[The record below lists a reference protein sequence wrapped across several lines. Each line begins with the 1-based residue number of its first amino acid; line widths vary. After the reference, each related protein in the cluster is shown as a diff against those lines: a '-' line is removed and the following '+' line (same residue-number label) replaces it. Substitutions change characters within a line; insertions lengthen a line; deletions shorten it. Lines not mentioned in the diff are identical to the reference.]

1 MPRKAKAPLPQPMFG
16 EPVFNEDGAPTPDP
30 TTFRTPHDPSTD
42 NQLYKQVQNLLTK
55 DTVSFNT
62 ARGNPGDV
70 FTLAS
75 ALGSQG
81 PADVQAIQ
89 KAGQIVFHATGDS
102 GASSLGKLGHELSV
116 ADHLTNDF
124 HTSTGADRP
133 AFLFHLGDIVYNF
146 GESQFYYDQFY
157 EPFRNYA
164 APIFAVPGNHD
175 SFMIPNTTAANAPLT
190 TFSRNFCATSTVV
203 TQEAG
208 SLHRTAM
215 TQPGAYFTLDA
226 PFVRIIGLF
235 SNALEDPGLISSQK
249 NQKTKWP
256 GVPDVQLAYLTAQLK
271 NIKAQNYTGAVL
283 IAVHHPPFS
292 YAPPPKAGGAGGNHL
307 GNTLM
312 LREIDTVCQ
321 AQGVYPH
328 AFLSGHAH
336 NYQRYTRKLN
346 FGGKNYSVPF
356 IVAGDG
362 GFNVKSLVYS
372 RGGAVPPPPAP
383 GAQVSYLDPNP
394 AVKAAGLT
402 IEQSNQTNYGYLRIT
417 VNSMQLRIEFHPVS
431 NGGAPPSID
440 TVKVDLASHTVVP

>member
-16 EPVFNEDGAPTPDP
+16 EPVFDEGGTPTPDP
-30 TTFRTPHDPSTD
+30 TTFRAPHDPNVD
-42 NQLYKQVQNLLTK
+42 KQLYQKVQGLLTK
-55 DTVSFNT
+55 DTVSFTT
-62 ARGNPGDV
+62 ARGNPGDL

-81 PADVQAIQ
+81 PKDMQAIQ
-89 KAGQIVFHATGDS
+89 TAGQIVFHATGDS

-146 GESQFYYDQFY
+146 GEAQYYYDQFY

-175 SFMIPNTTAANAPLT
+175 SFLIPNTPAAKAPLT
-190 TFSRNFCATSTVV
+190 TFSRNFCSASRVV
-203 TQEAG
+203 TSEAG

-215 TQPGAYFTLDA
+215 TQPGVYFALDA

-235 SNALEDPGLISSQK
+235 SNALEDPGVISSQK

-256 GVPDVQLAYLTAQLK
+256 GVPDVQLAFLTAQLK
-271 NIKAQNYTGAVL
+271 NLKAQNYPGAVL

-292 YAPPPKAGGAGGNHL
+292 YAPPPKAGGGGGTHL

-312 LREIDTVCQ
+312 LREIDTICQ

-328 AFLSGHAH
+328 AILSGHAH
-336 NYQRYTRKLN
+336 NYQRYTRKLS
-346 FGGKNYSVPF
+346 FAGKNYSVPF
-356 IVAGDG
+356 IVAGNG
-362 GFNVKSLVYS
+362 GFNVKPIVYT
-372 RGGAVPPPPAP
+372 RGGVTPPPPAP
-383 GAQVSYLDPNP
+383 GAPVNYLDPNP
-394 AVKAAGLT
+394 AVSATGLT
-402 IEQSNQTNYGYLRIT
+402 IEQSNQTNYGYLRIM
-417 VNSMQLRIEFHPVS
+417 VNSKQLRIEFHPVS
-431 NGGAPPSID
+431 NTGAPPGID